1 MKFVPLPDDDL
12 PADFRARLG
21 FADGVGP
28 HGSAGIH
35 ATTLPAPDAGDR
47 QCPIPCQGRSRP
59 RATG

>member
-28 HGSAGIH
+28 HGERWH
-35 ATTLPAPDAGDR
+35 TRDDPPLPTLEMSMPNPWPAKSPH
-47 QCPIPCQGRSRP
+47 
-59 RATG
+59 RANG